1 MWLPDVL
8 KIGKNKIKLK
18 EKEKKKWLD
27 IDEKKRNRCHN
38 FLEGGKPGLFI
49 G

>member
-1 MWLPDVL
+1 VVGQ
-8 KIGKNKIKLK
+8 KKKLK
-18 EKEKKKWLD
+18 EKAKKWLD